1 MGAAISAMRDAIT
14 GGDAAAQEKAMQD
27 LDILQK
33 MVDGQLDKFEAQ
45 LNV

>member
-14 GGDAAAQEKAMQD
+14 GGDVVAEEKAKQD

-45 LNV
+45 LTV